1 MFNLSP
7 ETQVK
12 KIIYKNKIYS
22 QYKDQLKGK
31 KKEKFDSEIKTITIT
46 NELSEYTLGLPKT
59 EKISSIFLIK
69 IDLKTYDYT
78 EENISLITKLFGQ
91 NIIYVLSYKDQFK
104 LGVYKDALIIGPWK
118 SADQIDLKI
127 QGKNLEEVWE
137 NLIIQIGNIELK
149 KDNNL
154 DQQIIEDREKEKLE
168 KLIKLT
174 KKKLGKEV
182 QAKKKYDLFKELRQ
196 YQKELEKYNG

>member
-12 KIIYKNKIYS
+12 KTIYKNKIYRE
-22 QYKDQLKGK
+22 YKDQLKGK

-59 EKISSIFLIK
+59 ERISSIFLIK

-78 EENISLITKLFGQ
+78 DENISLITKLFGQ

-104 LGVYKDALIIGPWK
+104 LGVYKDALITGPWK

-137 NLIIQIGNIELK
+137 NLIIQIGKIELR

-154 DQQIIEDREKEKLE
+154 DQQIVEDREKEKLE

-182 QAKKKYDLFKELRQ
+182 QAKKKHDLFKELRQ